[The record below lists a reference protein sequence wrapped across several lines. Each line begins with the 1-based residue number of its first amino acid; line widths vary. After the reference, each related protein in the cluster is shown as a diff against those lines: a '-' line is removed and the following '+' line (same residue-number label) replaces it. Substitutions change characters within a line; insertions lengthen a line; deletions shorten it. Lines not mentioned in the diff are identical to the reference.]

1 MGELSKRGRPVFF
14 RPWQVRMAPV
24 PTATVTLDPRE
35 GHFGVTL
42 SNSKVAYGCKIDD
55 ANPRDLVYLAGLRPG
70 MVITKI
76 NDESVS
82 SHDDLLQVMEQ
93 SRALMKKIKITY
105 LTEKDAVIQGK
116 RETASI
122 CKFLF
127 ILLLVFCS
135 FFGAVYT
142 GVIEPKKIYKS
153 FMPPPPPPDPNA
165 PKTGMAGEIAAR
177 SRGLEPCQCMYSSLP
192 DLRVVRAR
200 ARGCAELARTV

>member
-1 MGELSKRGRPVFF
+1 
-14 RPWQVRMAPV
+14 VRMAPV

-165 PKTGMAGEIAAR
+165 PKTGMAGEIASLREQFENALTPEQKER
-177 SRGLEPCQCMYSSLP
+177 IKKMYSDDDDDEEGEEEEEEETS
-192 DLRVVRAR
+192 AGG
-200 ARGCAELARTV
+200 AAAASEKK